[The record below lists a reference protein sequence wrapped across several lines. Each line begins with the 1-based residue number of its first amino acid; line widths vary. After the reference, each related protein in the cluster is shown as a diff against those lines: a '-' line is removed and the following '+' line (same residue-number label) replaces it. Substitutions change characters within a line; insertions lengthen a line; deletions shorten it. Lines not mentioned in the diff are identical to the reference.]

1 VVLVGVVL
9 LLGQLLLLVLDNFSP
24 GDRLG
29 QANKGGG
36 GGGADRGP
44 GSGGK
49 GGTGGKGI
57 VIVRY

>member
-1 VVLVGVVL
+1 VAKAVVVREVL
-9 LLGQLLLLVLDNFSP
+9 GNVDNFSP